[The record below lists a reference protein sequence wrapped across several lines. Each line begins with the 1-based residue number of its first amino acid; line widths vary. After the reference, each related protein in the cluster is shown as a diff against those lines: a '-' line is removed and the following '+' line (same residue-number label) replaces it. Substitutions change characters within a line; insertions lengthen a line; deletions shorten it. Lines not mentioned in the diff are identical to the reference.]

1 VRAREKMPQQDEL
14 RSLFDDVVRSIYL
27 RRSLSLSALFKYL
40 WAKRNEPSQSL
51 DIWEE
56 ALHEFSQSEDRD
68 RPKDQYD
75 YQSSVRERCLEL
87 RKALQ
92 DYNANSGQEWR
103 VMLPNAIPRRGY
115 QLEVMKIDDSLSP
128 TFSFWQTHAKANRDV
143 CVVYVEQLFYQSWR
157 NRSVFRYY
165 DCNEDHPGLALAELK
180 QRHPEAYTDELNVA
194 YPFVACGEIEAR
206 DAIAD
211 WFSEHSMVK
220 VKGAVTRRRNDKE
233 IWRDSLIL
241 LGGSPGNRMIKE
253 VLESCPRLDICLK
266 ESWDNIDG
274 RPSGVVLVKNASE
287 DEIGRF
293 ARFNP
298 VRTASDCALHFS
310 PEQGSVL
317 AIVTRVPNPYANSA
331 VTIINTD
338 FGRAVEQVAQLLI
351 DEERMG
357 GKEWPE
363 LWDSIP
369 GSFQVLYAI
378 PIRSLS
384 ADYLLAKELEP
395 LAWRSYG
402 A

>member
-1 VRAREKMPQQDEL
+1 MTQQDEIS
-14 RSLFDDVVRSIYL
+14 SLFDDVVRSIYL

-40 WAKRNEPSQSL
+40 WTKRNEPSQSL

-56 ALHEFSQSEDRD
+56 VLHEFSRSDDKD

-103 VMLPNAIPRRGY
+103 IALPNAIPHRGY
-115 QLEVMKIDDSLSP
+115 QIQVQRVDGSLSP
-128 TFSFWQTHAKANRDV
+128 TFGFWQAHLKANRDV
-143 CVVYVEQLFYQSWR
+143 CVVHVEQLFYQSWR
-157 NRSVFRYY
+157 NRSTFRYY
-165 DCNEDHPGLALAELK
+165 DCNEDNPELAIAELK
-180 QRHPEAYTDELNVA
+180 ERHPEAYTDELNAA

-206 DAIAD
+206 DVIAD
-211 WFSEHSMVK
+211 WFAEYSMVK
-220 VKGAVTRRRNDKE
+220 VKGAVSRRRNDKE

-253 VLESCPRLDICLK
+253 VLESCPHLDIWLK
-266 ESWDNIDG
+266 ESWANING
-274 RPSGVVLVKNASE
+274 RPSGVMVVKNASE
-287 DEIGRF
+287 HEMSRF

-298 VRTASDCALHFS
+298 VCTGSDCLLHFS
-310 PEQGSVL
+310 PEQGTVL
-317 AIVTRVPNPYANSA
+317 AIVTRAPSPYANSS

-338 FGRAVEQVAQLLI
+338 FGRAVEQVAQLLT

-357 GKEWPE
+357 GREWPKLE
-363 LWDSIP
+363 PSMP

-402 A
+402 P